1 MLVLPSFGPAQRH
14 PTTPAEAARFFA
26 SVAENGAARRV
37 LLLRP
42 ARMPGW
48 PACAVSAAA
57 LRAVL
62 DPVLAL
68 PGLVWNDL
76 PDGDALAIWRRG
88 GEAEMAA
95 VQAAMAA
102 TPGVAAVFDVPT
114 DLAALQL
121 ALAAIAAEHGHAAP
135 AVASGPPPVP
145 VTLEDLA
152 AIERVIG
159 QVELLD
165 RLSGHAVWSF
175 GEGGQKTLAMQWLEL
190 DLQGLVD
197 VLLPGRALAPEPALR
212 ARLWRIVG
220 RRLLAQLA
228 ARQEIASGGT
238 IAVPCD
244 CAALLSPEFG
254 RFDTALPARLRGRI
268 VLAIPLAQAVASVT
282 GFTMAARIAAAADVP
297 VCLSGV
303 RPEHLPGLAPL
314 AQGATWLRLDAAE
327 SVPAEVLRGRIPV
340 PLLPRLIAADVAD
353 PMGLAVLRA
362 AGVGLFAGPAAEAA

>member
-26 SVAENGAARRV
+26 AVAENGAARRV

-48 PACAVSAAA
+48 PASAASAGA

-76 PDGDALAIWRRG
+76 PEGDALAIWRRG
-88 GEAEMAA
+88 GEAEVAA
-95 VQAAMAA
+95 VQAAMAG
-102 TPGVAAVFDVPT
+102 TPGVAAVFDVPA
-114 DLAALQL
+114 DLAALQI

-135 AVASGPPPVP
+135 AVTSGPPAVP
-145 VTLEDLA
+145 LALDDLA

-159 QVELLD
+159 QVELVD
-165 RLSGHAVWSF
+165 RLFRYPVWSF
-175 GEGGQKTLAMQWLEL
+175 GDGGQKTLAMQWLTL
-190 DLQGLVD
+190 DLQAIVD
-197 VLLPGRALAPEPALR
+197 ALLPGRTLTPEPVLR
-212 ARLWRIVG
+212 ARLWRIVA

-228 ARQEIASGGT
+228 ARHEIAAAGT

-254 RFDTALPARLRGRI
+254 RFDLSLPARLRGRI
-268 VLAIPLAQAVASVT
+268 VLAIPLAQAVASVD
-282 GFTMAARIAAAADVP
+282 GFTTAARIAAAADVP
-297 VCLSGV
+297 VCLAGV
-303 RPEHLPGLAPL
+303 RPEHLPGLGAL
-314 AQGATWLRLDAAE
+314 AHGATWVRLEAAG
-327 SVPAEVLRGRIPV
+327 SVAPEVLRARLPRM
-340 PLLPRLIAADVAD
+340 LLPRLVAADVAD
-353 PMGLAVLRA
+353 PAGLAILRA
-362 AGVGLFAGPAAEAA
+362 AGIGLFSGPAAEAA

>member
-42 ARMPGW
+42 ARLPGW
-48 PACAVSAAA
+48 PACTASAGA

-76 PDGDALAIWRRG
+76 PDGDSLAIWRRG
-88 GEAEMAA
+88 GEAEVAA
-95 VQAAMAA
+95 VQAAVAA
-102 TPGVAAVFDVPT
+102 TPGVAAVFDVPA

-135 AVASGPPPVP
+135 SVAQGPPPVP
-145 VTLEDLA
+145 VTLDDLA
-152 AIERVIG
+152 AVERVIG

-165 RLSGHAVWSF
+165 RVSGHPVWSF
-175 GEGGQKTLAMQWLEL
+175 GEGGQKTLAMQWLGL

-197 VLLPGRALAPEPALR
+197 VLVPGRSLAPEPAIR
-212 ARLWRIVG
+212 ARLWRIVS
-220 RRLLAQLA
+220 RRLLGQLA
-228 ARQEIASGGT
+228 ARHEIASGGT
-238 IAVPCD
+238 ISVPCD

-254 RFDTALPARLRGRI
+254 RFDTSLPARLRGRI
-268 VLAIPLAQAVASVT
+268 VLEIPLAQAVASVAA
-282 GFTMAARIAAAADVP
+282 FTMAARIAAAADVP

-303 RPEHLPGLAPL
+303 RPEHLPGITPL
-314 AQGATWLRLDAAE
+314 AHGATWLRLEACDSLA
-327 SVPAEVLRGRIPV
+327 PEVLRARIPAQ
-340 PLLPRLIAADVAD
+340 LLPRMIAADVSD
-353 PMGLAVLRA
+353 PASLAVLRA
-362 AGVGLFAGPAAEAA
+362 AGVGMFAGRAAEAA